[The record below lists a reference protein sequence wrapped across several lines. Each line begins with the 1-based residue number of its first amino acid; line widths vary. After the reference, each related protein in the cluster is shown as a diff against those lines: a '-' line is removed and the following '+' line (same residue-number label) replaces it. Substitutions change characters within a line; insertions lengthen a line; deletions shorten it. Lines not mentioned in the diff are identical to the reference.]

1 MSFRSRK
8 FFSFALLISLCA
20 CKREHRIFDP
30 GTAASQPA
38 DATPLSEVGAGS
50 SPPPGNAPNAI
61 AESAYAVG
69 EGKRLYQA
77 YNCVGC
83 HANGGGAIG
92 PALMDSE
99 WIYGSSLEQIH
110 STIVQ
115 GRPNGMPSF
124 AGKIPDYQ
132 VWEIAAYVRSMSG
145 QLPSDVA
152 PSRSDHM
159 PMVVPE
165 QSRPK
170 EHPGAEHPQ
179 PVITE
184 PQR

>member
-1 MSFRSRK
+1 MK
-8 FFSFALLISLCA
+8 LICA
-20 CKREHRIFDP
+20 FIAASCVCLYGCKREQRVFDP
-30 GTAASQPA
+30 GAAGSQTAN
-38 DATPLSEVGAGS
+38 ATVLSEVSAGY
-50 SPPPGNAPNAI
+50 PTPAGNRPNAI
-61 AESAYAVG
+61 AQSAYAVG

-92 PALMDSE
+92 PALMDSD

-110 STIVQ
+110 STIIQ

-124 AGKIPDYQ
+124 AQKIPDYQ

-145 QLPSDVA
+145 LLPSDVA

-165 QSRPK
+165 QARPK
-170 EHPGAEHPQ
+170 EHPGQENPQ
-179 PVITE
+179 PIVTE

>member
-1 MSFRSRK
+1 MTASAK
-8 FFSFALLISLCA
+8 VLLALSLVSLIG
-20 CKREHRIFDP
+20 CKREHRVFDP
-30 GTAASQPA
+30 GAAASTPA
-38 DATPLSEVGAGS
+38 NGTVLDEVSAGQK
-50 SPPPGNAPNAI
+50 PPQAAPAGYQ
-61 AESAYAVG
+61 ESAYTVA
-69 EGKRLYQA
+69 EGKRFYQA

-83 HANGGGAIG
+83 HAQGGGAIG
-92 PALMDSE
+92 PPLMDSV

-110 STIVQ
+110 STIIQ

-159 PMVVPE
+159 PATVPE
-165 QSRPK
+165 SAKEK
-170 EHPGAEHPQ
+170 EHPEQENQQ
-179 PVITE
+179 PIE
-184 PQR
+184 GPKQ

>member
-1 MSFRSRK
+1 MMTSAK
-8 FFSFALLISLCA
+8 LLLALLLISLKG
-20 CKREHRIFDP
+20 CKREHRVFDP
-30 GTAASQPA
+30 GAAAAMPA
-38 DATPLSEVGAGS
+38 NGTILNEVSAGQRPQQVPPLGYQ
-50 SPPPGNAPNAI
+50 
-61 AESAYAVG
+61 ESAYTVA

-83 HANGGGAIG
+83 HAEGGGAIG

-99 WIYGSSLEQIH
+99 WIYGSSLGQIH

-132 VWEIAAYVRSMSG
+132 VWEIAGYVRSMSG
-145 QLPSDVA
+145 LLPSDVA

-159 PMVVPE
+159 PASVPE
-165 QSRPK
+165 SAKEK
-170 EHPGAEHPQ
+170 EHPEQENQQ
-179 PVITE
+179 PVE
-184 PQR
+184 GPKR

>member
-1 MSFRSRK
+1 MTLLRTPT
-8 FFSFALLISLCA
+8 AVLLIFFATA
-20 CKREHRIFDP
+20 CKREHRVFDP
-30 GTAASQPA
+30 GVAG
-38 DATPLSEVGAGS
+38 ATPAGATILNDVSAGQR
-50 SPPPGNAPNAI
+50 PAQQAPI
-61 AESAYAVG
+61 SYQESAYTVA
-69 EGKRLYQA
+69 EGKRFYQA

-83 HANGGGAIG
+83 HAEGGGAIG

-145 QLPSDVA
+145 LLPSDVA

-159 PMVVPE
+159 AASVPE
-165 QSRPK
+165 AAKEK
-170 EHPGAEHPQ
+170 EHPEQENQQ
-179 PVITE
+179 PVE
-184 PQR
+184 GPRP

>member
-1 MSFRSRK
+1 MR
-8 FFSFALLISLCA
+8 FSAGLVVALLPLIIA
-20 CKREHRIFDP
+20 GCKREKRVFDP
-30 GTAASQPA
+30 GTSG
-38 DATPLSEVGAGS
+38 ATPASGTVLNEVSAGQT
-50 SPPPGNAPNAI
+50 APQNTPLAYQQ
-61 AESAYAVG
+61 SAYSVA
-69 EGKRLYQA
+69 EGKRFYQA

-83 HANGGGAIG
+83 HAQGGGAIG
-92 PALMDSE
+92 PALMDSV

-145 QLPSDVA
+145 LLPSDVA

-159 PMVVPE
+159 PASVPE
-165 QSRPK
+165 SAKEK
-170 EHPGAEHPQ
+170 EHPEQENQQ
-179 PVITE
+179 PVE
-184 PQR
+184 GPKP

>member
-1 MSFRSRK
+1 MTASCK
-8 FFSFALLISLCA
+8 PVCALLLILVSG
-20 CKREHRIFDP
+20 CKREQRLFDP
-30 GTAASQPA
+30 GTAG
-38 DATPLSEVGAGS
+38 ATPANGTVLSDVSAGQK
-50 SPPPGNAPNAI
+50 PQQAAPLGYQ
-61 AESAYAVG
+61 ESAYTVA
-69 EGKRLYQA
+69 EGKRFYQA

-83 HANGGGAIG
+83 HAEGGGAIG
-92 PALMDSE
+92 PALMDAE
-99 WIYGSSLEQIH
+99 WIYGSSLEQIR

-159 PMVVPE
+159 PATVPE
-165 QSRPK
+165 SEKKK
-170 EHPGAEHPQ
+170 EHPEDENQQPIQGPQ
-179 PVITE
+179 P
-184 PQR
+184 

>member
-1 MSFRSRK
+1 VKPSWTLVV
-8 FFSFALLISLCA
+8 ALYLLA
-20 CKREHRIFDP
+20 VAGCKREQRIFDP
-30 GTAASQPA
+30 GASG
-38 DATPLSEVGAGS
+38 ATPASGTILNEVSAGQA
-50 SPPPGNAPNAI
+50 PPQAAPLGYQQ
-61 AESAYAVG
+61 SAYTVA
-69 EGKRLYQA
+69 EGKRFYQA

-83 HANGGGAIG
+83 HAQGGGAIG

-124 AGKIPDYQ
+124 VGKIPDYQ

-145 QLPSDVA
+145 LLPSDVA

-159 PMVVPE
+159 PASVPE
-165 QSRPK
+165 SAKQK
-170 EHPGAEHPQ
+170 EHPEQENRQ
-179 PVITE
+179 PVE
-184 PQR
+184 GPKP